1 MCIRDRLNI
10 NKQAIVI
17 TAGLENPARLSAGL
31 TNPRISNRPNTNKAV
46 TSIGNNSVTKST
58 KATKIIAP
66 RNKISISTVERTRTF
81 TSYDTGS

>member
-1 MCIRDRLNI
+1 M
-10 NKQAIVI
+10 
-17 TAGLENPARLSAGL
+17 TAGLENPARLSVGL
-31 TNPRISNRPNTNKAV
+31 TNPRISNNHKTNNAV
-46 TSIGNNSVTKST
+46 TSIGNNSVTNNT